1 MSALQPLFRSPICL
15 PCYCCA
21 QCLRSF
27 SEPAPAAT
35 SATPATPATPA
46 PAAPAATYSA
56 PASDVPGLYMPLRAP
71 QGVGIRRA

>member
-35 SATPATPATPA
+35 PATP
-46 PAAPAATYSA
+46 APAATYSA